1 MCDAAVMEDPCAL
14 KFAPDH
20 FKSQEMCDKAVGV
33 EPFPLQYVPDWFV
46 TQQQVKLWH
55 DDYFY
60 DDDEIIEWCDDYK
73 KQKVQKAQIEE
84 EFHPLLDIHHDDKIG
99 VFQRQKNR

>member
-84 EFHPLLDIHHDDKIG
+84 KFHPLLGIHHDDKIG

>member
-46 TQQQVKLWH
+46 TQQQVKLRH

-73 KQKVQKAQIEE
+73 KQKVQKA
-84 EFHPLLDIHHDDKIG
+84 
-99 VFQRQKNR
+99 